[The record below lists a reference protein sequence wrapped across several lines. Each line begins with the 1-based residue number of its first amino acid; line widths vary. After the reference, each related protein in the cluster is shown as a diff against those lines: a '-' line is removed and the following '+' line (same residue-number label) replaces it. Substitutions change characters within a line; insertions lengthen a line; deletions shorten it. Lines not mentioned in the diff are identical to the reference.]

1 MAGFLKTGG
10 LMLLALIFAGL
21 AGWGTLSYLNSREAE
36 LREAAASMD
45 GPAVDVVVASTS
57 VAPGESITL
66 DNMAIAEVPQK
77 YLPQDAIG
85 PAEFELYA
93 EKTILVPLDPGRPL
107 LKSYISGLS
116 HQSSFSAQL
125 KEGWRAMTLSVDE
138 LNAVAGML
146 EAGDFI
152 DLVISGE
159 QESGGLEAPNYA
171 LRRLMERV
179 EVLAT
184 GTMTRLDAKYAK
196 ANGVYPDDPFYGTI
210 TIAVP
215 AYLVTEILMA
225 REKDTLNILLRHPED
240 KSVASYPGGSRGLQ
254 SGVPGIETIGGQ
266 AENGILKVRYE
277 EPFLDESAGRV
288 DRYKLP
294 QKFRGEVITSR
305 NQTAVEL
312 E

>member
-10 LMLLALIFAGL
+10 LVLLALTFAGL

-36 LREAAASMD
+36 LRQAAASMD
-45 GPAVDVVVASTS
+45 GPAVEIVVASTAVS
-57 VAPGESITL
+57 PGESITL

-77 YLPQDAIG
+77 YLPQDAIP

-93 EKTILVPLDPGRPL
+93 EKSILVPLDPGRPL

-116 HQSSFSAQL
+116 HQSSFSAHL
-125 KEGWRAMTLSVDE
+125 KKGWRAITLPVDE

-159 QESGGLEAPNYA
+159 QENVEGETKGYV
-171 LRRLMERV
+171 LRRLMEKV

-184 GTMTRLDAKYAK
+184 GTMTRIDAKYAK
-196 ANGVYPDDPFYGTI
+196 ANGVYPDEPFYGTI
-210 TIAVP
+210 TISVP
-215 AYLVTEILMA
+215 AHLVTEILMA
-225 REKDTLNILLRHPED
+225 RENDTLNVLLRHPKDEG
-240 KSVASYPGGSRGLQ
+240 VASYPGGSRGLQ
-254 SGVPGIETIGGQ
+254 TDALGIETIGGK
-266 AENGILKVRYE
+266 AENGLLEAQYLQ
-277 EPFLDESAGRV
+277 PAYGESKGRV
-288 DRYKLP
+288 DRYRLA
-294 QKFRGEVITSR
+294 QKFRGAVATTQ
-305 NQTAVEL
+305 NQNAVES

>member
-10 LMLLALIFAGL
+10 LMLLALIFAGF
-21 AGWGTLSYLNSREAE
+21 AGWGTLSYLNGREAE
-36 LREAAASMD
+36 LRQAAASMD
-45 GPAVDVVVASTS
+45 GPTVEIVVASKPVS
-57 VAPGESITL
+57 PGESITL
-66 DNMAIAEVPQK
+66 ENMAIADIPQK
-77 YLPQDAIG
+77 YLPQDAI
-85 PAEFELYA
+85 PPTEFGLYA

-125 KEGWRAMTLSVDE
+125 KSGWRAMTIPVDE

-159 QESGGLEAPNYA
+159 QENEESGTQDYV
-171 LRRLMERV
+171 LRRLMEKV

-184 GTMTRLDAKYAK
+184 GTMTRIDVQYAK
-196 ANGVYPDDPFYGTI
+196 ANGVYPDEPFYGTI

-225 REKDTLNILLRHPED
+225 REEETLNILLRHPNDE
-240 KSVASYPGGSRGLQ
+240 SVASYPGASRGLKADA
-254 SGVPGIETIGGQ
+254 VGIETIGGK
-266 AENGILKVRYE
+266 AENGLLEANYQ
-277 EPFLDESAGRV
+277 EPIFDESTGRI
-288 DRYKLP
+288 DRYRLS
-294 QKFRGEVITSR
+294 QKFQG
-305 NQTAVEL
+305 AVVTVQNHNADES

>member
-36 LREAAASMD
+36 LRQAAASMD
-45 GPAVDVVVASTS
+45 GPAVEVVVASQAM
-57 VAPGESITL
+57 APGGSITL
-66 DNMAIAEVPQK
+66 ENMAIAEVPQK
-77 YLPQDAIG
+77 YLPQDAIA
-85 PAEFELYA
+85 PEEFKFYA
-93 EKTILVPLDPGRPL
+93 KKAILVPLDPGRPL

-116 HQSSFSAQL
+116 HQSSFSDHL

-152 DLVISGE
+152 DLVIAGE
-159 QESGGLEAPNYA
+159 QENGEAGTKGYV

-196 ANGVYPDDPFYGTI
+196 ANGVYPDEPFYGTI

-225 REKDTLNILLRHPED
+225 RENDTLNILLRHPIDE
-240 KSVASYPGGSRGLQ
+240 SIASYPGGSRGLQ
-254 SGVPGIETIGGQ
+254 TGSFGIENIGGKSNDGVL
-266 AENGILKVRYE
+266 EVRYE
-277 EPFLDESAGRV
+277 EPGFDKSTGRV
-288 DRYKLP
+288 DLYRLP
-294 QKFRGEVITSR
+294 QKFQGAIAASQSKNT
-305 NQTAVEL
+305 VES